1 MTSEQHRVGNQAISA
16 APLDNYRFL
25 ARYKCWFNQR
35 LYEACEKLSD
45 EERQRDRGA
54 FFHSIH
60 LTLTHLVLADKLWLQ
75 RFVRQTDARSPP
87 SRQPCCTCQKAPT
100 TPAICTPTGPT
111 CAARARHWMPR
122 SKPGWQTC
130 QPTSRSRICVT
141 AKKRRAARA
150 PGLAGAQPLIQPPY
164 APSGPGHD
172 AVGPGRCGDRR
183 DRSDCAGLIESGIA
197 GAIILIAACAGSVWA
212 KGQNGLKK

>member
-25 ARYKCWFNQR
+25 ARNKCWFNQR

-100 TPAICTPTGPT
+100 TPAICTRLARPAPHARGTG
-111 CAARARHWMPR
+111 CHDRN
-122 SKPGWQTC
+122 
-130 QPTSRSRICVT
+130 
-141 AKKRRAARA
+141 
-150 PGLAGAQPLIQPPY
+150 LAGRHASRLPAHGYALQQRKGVLREHPAWQALSLLFNHQTHHRGQATTLLAQ
-164 APSGPGHD
+164 
-172 AVGPGRCGDRR
+172 
-183 DRSDCAGLIESGIA
+183 A
-197 GAIILIAACAGSVWA
+197 GAEVGVTDLIALV
-212 KGQNGLKK
+212 

>member
-75 RFVRQTDARSPP
+75 RFVRQTDAFASL
-87 SRQPCCTCQKAPT
+87 
-100 TPAICTPTGPT
+100 TPALLYMPEGADYTSDLHPTGPT